1 MIHATHSRISLY
13 FLKISGFPESYY
25 TLLRSVL
32 RASDAFPQL
41 PGLAAVAG
49 RHALPFRGCG
59 LADWRMAMERRPYR
73 LWPGGGVVA
82 GLPRR

>member
-1 MIHATHSRISLY
+1 MNRKCVAWNDHATHSRISPY

-41 PGLAAVAG
+41 PGLVVVDIEY
-49 RHALPFRGCG
+49 H
-59 LADWRMAMERRPYR
+59 PYR
-73 LWPGGGVVA
+73 CGAL
-82 GLPRR
+82 